1 MGRAVG
7 ALVASASASPAPLR
21 ALNGLVA
28 AIRSPLGIGF
38 DLNVPPET
46 FGHYCAVLQSE
57 MLCLE
62 LEPTPSPFPAPAAR
76 SHCFLSEDDT
86 SSSSTQH
93 QLAA

>member
-7 ALVASASASPAPLR
+7 ALVASASAAP
-21 ALNGLVA
+21 LNGLVA
-28 AIRSPLGIGF
+28 AIRSPLGVGF
-38 DLNVPPET
+38 DLNVPLET

-62 LEPTPSPFPAPAAR
+62 LEPPPSPSPAPAAR
-76 SHCFLSEDDT
+76 LHCFLSEDDT
-86 SSSSTQH
+86 STSSTQH